1 MVTFAKDEN
10 VYSVLRRLRT
20 ALPQREGAL
29 VSNSAIE
36 LALFSVFEPRQTVY
50 QIVHDAYNLG
60 LAERYERVVD
70 VFIAHSQFFY
80 HALRAALPHRTSIS
94 TCRAHSSRA
103 ARWAAQAK
111 AHSARVRRRRLWR
124 GKACSICRGSTR
136 VYGRRG
142 WWWCPGPYRRR
153 WLEPPLVVPAEASGS
168 PFLQRRIARSLALC
182 AEGDV
187 LVFPTRF
194 EGFPLALIEAM
205 SAGLVSVVSDLPS
218 GIPEV
223 VDASTGF
230 RVAIGDI
237 DGFVAAIIAL
247 DRDRDRLEA
256 MSRAARER
264 ARGFDVRERA
274 PAYHAHSLHV
284 PGSSSGHGV
293 ARCRSSMAAASTS
306 LSCRTRSC
314 DWRGACG
321 GCSESLRRRSLGGND
336 GCTHR

>member
-80 HALRAALPHRTSIS
+80 HALRAALPHRTSTIFHLPYGIPL
-94 TCRAHSSRA
+94 APHARA
-103 ARWAAQAK
+103 ASNGALHLMFVGRLTHGKGVLDLPRIDAGLSAAGVVVRWTIIGDGSERAELMRCLPP
-111 AHSARVRRRRLWR
+111 SERVRY
-124 GKACSICRGSTR
+124 
-136 VYGRRG
+136 V
-142 WWWCPGPYRRR
+142 
-153 WLEPPLVVPAEASGS
+153 PPTANSEV
-168 PFLQRRIARSLALC
+168 LALC

-274 PAYHAHSLHV
+274 PAYHALFARAREFKRPWCGPLPIKH
-284 PGSSSGHGV
+284 GSRLDQPFLPNPVVRLARGV
-293 ARCRSSMAAASTS
+293 RRLLREPAAS
-306 LSCRTRSC
+306 LAR
-314 DWRGACG
+314 WQ
-321 GCSESLRRRSLGGND
+321 
-336 GCTHR
+336 